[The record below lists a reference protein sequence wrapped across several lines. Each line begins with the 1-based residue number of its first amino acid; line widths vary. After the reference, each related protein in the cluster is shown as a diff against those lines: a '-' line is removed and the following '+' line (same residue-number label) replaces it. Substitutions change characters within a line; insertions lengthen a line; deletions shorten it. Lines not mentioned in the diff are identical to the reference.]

1 MIEIVPAIDIIE
13 GKCVRLT
20 RGDYATKRVYNEDP
34 LEVALAMEAAGC
46 RRLHLVDLDGAK
58 AAHIVNYRTLERLA
72 SRTSQTIDFGGG
84 LKSDDDA
91 HVAFE
96 SGAAMITGGS
106 VAAKNPAMFRGWL
119 SRYGAER
126 IILGADAKDRKIS
139 TTGWT
144 EDSGIDLLP
153 FVKEYMERDGVRQV
167 VTTDIS
173 RDGML
178 EGPAIGLYEE
188 MLREL
193 EGIYLVASGGVSS
206 MADIESLD
214 RIGVPAVI
222 VGKAIYEGR
231 IAMNDIE
238 RLNRDRNAG

>member
-20 RGDYATKRVYNEDP
+20 RGDYSTKRVYNEDP
-34 LEVALAMEAAGC
+34 LEVATAMEGAGC

-72 SRTSQTIDFGGG
+72 SRTSLTIDFGGG
-84 LKSDDDA
+84 LKSDEDA

-106 VAAKNPAMFRGWL
+106 VAVKNPDMFRGWL
-119 SRYGAER
+119 KRYGADR

-144 EDSGIDLLP
+144 EDSGIDLIP

-167 VTTDIS
+167 ITTDIS
-173 RDGML
+173 CDGTL
-178 EGPAIGLYEE
+178 KGPAVELYAE

-193 EGIYLVASGGVSS
+193 EGIFLVASGGVSA
-206 MADIESLD
+206 MADIERLD
-214 RIGVPAVI
+214 AIGVPAVI

-231 IAMNDIE
+231 ISLNDVEQINKE
-238 RLNRDRNAG
+238 TR

>member
-20 RGDYATKRVYNEDP
+20 RGDYSTKRVYNEDP
-34 LEVALAMEAAGC
+34 LEVATAMEGAGC

-72 SRTSQTIDFGGG
+72 SRTSLTIDFGGG
-84 LKSDDDA
+84 LKSDEDA
-91 HVAFE
+91 HIAFE

-106 VAAKNPAMFRGWL
+106 VAVKNPDMFRGWL
-119 SRYGAER
+119 KRYGADR

-144 EDSGIDLLP
+144 EDSGIDLIP

-167 VTTDIS
+167 ITTDIS
-173 RDGML
+173 CDGTL
-178 EGPAIGLYEE
+178 KGPAVELYAE

-193 EGIYLVASGGVSS
+193 EGIFLVASGGVSA
-206 MADIESLD
+206 MADIERLD
-214 RIGVPAVI
+214 AIGVPAVI

-231 IAMNDIE
+231 ISLNDVEQINKE
-238 RLNRDRNAG
+238 TR

>member
-20 RGDYATKRVYNEDP
+20 RGDYSTKRVYNEDP
-34 LEVALAMEAAGC
+34 LEVATAMEGAGC

-58 AAHIVNYRTLERLA
+58 AAHIVNYHTLERLA
-72 SRTSQTIDFGGG
+72 SRTSLTIDFGGG
-84 LKSDDDA
+84 LKSDEDA

-106 VAAKNPAMFRGWL
+106 VAVKNPDMFRGWL
-119 SRYGAER
+119 KRYGADR

-144 EDSGIDLLP
+144 EDSGIDLIP

-173 RDGML
+173 CDGTL
-178 EGPAIGLYEE
+178 KGPAVELYAE

-193 EGIYLVASGGVSS
+193 EGIFLVASGGVSA
-206 MADIESLD
+206 MADIERLD
-214 RIGVPAVI
+214 AIGVPAVI

-231 IAMNDIE
+231 ISLNDVEQINKE
-238 RLNRDRNAG
+238 TR

>member
-1 MIEIVPAIDIIE
+1 MIEIVPAIDIID

-20 RGDYATKRVYNEDP
+20 RGDYSTKRIYNEDP
-34 LEVALAMEAAGC
+34 LEVATAMEGIGC

-72 SRTSQTIDFGGG
+72 SRTGLTIDFGGG
-84 LKSDDDA
+84 LKSDEDA

-106 VAAKNPAMFRGWL
+106 VAVKNPDMFRGWL
-119 SRYGAER
+119 TRYGADR
-126 IILGADAKDRKIS
+126 IILGADAKNRKIS

-144 EDSGIDLLP
+144 EDSGIDLIP
-153 FVKEYMERDGVRQV
+153 FIKEYMKRDGVRQV

-178 EGPAIGLYEE
+178 KGPAVELYSE
-188 MLREL
+188 MMREL
-193 EGIYLVASGGVSS
+193 EGIYLVASGGVSG
-206 MADIESLD
+206 MADIEQLD
-214 RIGVPAVI
+214 AIGVPAVI

-231 IAMNDIE
+231 IPLSEVE
-238 RLNRDRNAG
+238 RLNKSSR